1 MLKLVSQND
10 PVLCKKAKRVEQ
22 FDDRLGR
29 LVSNMKKIMGEED
42 GIGLAAPQ
50 MGKSL
55 QVFVVDERLIRESE
69 EKRET
74 SKLKKVKRLFR
85 KKIHDTFINPEALSV
100 SKDGW
105 LLEEGCL
112 SVPGIFGQVP
122 RAKKITVR
130 AQNERGRWF
139 TVKAERLYA
148 HVLQH
153 EIDHL
158 GGVLFV
164 EKAIKE
170 SLHKIKK
177 TSYDK

>member
-10 PVLCKKAKRVEQ
+10 PVLHGKAKRVEE
-22 FDDRLGR
+22 FDDRTQR
-29 LVSNMKKIMGEED
+29 LVSNMKKLMGEEN

-50 MGKSL
+50 VGKSL
-55 QVFVVDERLIRESE
+55 QVFVVDEKLIRESE
-69 EKRET
+69 EREKI
-74 SKLKKVKRLFR
+74 SKFKKLRILFR
-85 KKIHDTFINPEALSV
+85 KKIHDVFINPEILSI

-105 LLEEGCL
+105 LAEEGCL
-112 SVPGIFGQVP
+112 SVPGVFGQVP
-122 RAKKITVR
+122 RARKITVR

-164 EKAIKE
+164 EKAIKD
-170 SLHKIKK
+170 SLHTIKK
-177 TSYDK
+177 SSYGK